1 MTNKTLSAAKSTF
14 GHAKHIVSFVIIL
27 SNFILLPQLQAAT
40 LHVAVASNFISPIK
54 QLAQEFE
61 QETGHSLQLSFGSSG
76 KLFAQIQN
84 NAPYDIFLSADV
96 IKPKALIDNKMALS
110 YSLIVYAKGQLTLW
124 SMKPISPLTL
134 PEALLNAKRIAIA
147 NPRLAPYG
155 KAAEESLRHLSVW
168 EGIQGKLVQGE
179 NIGQAY
185 QFTYSENA
193 NLGLVALSQVLA
205 GPQKGYSINIPNSF
219 YKGIN
224 QAAVILSRTQ
234 KTVLAETF
242 MAFLIRADTQA
253 KIAHFGYSTKKN

>member
-1 MTNKTLSAAKSTF
+1 MTNKTLSAAKSNF

-61 QETGHSLQLSFGSSG
+61 QETGHSLQLSFGSSA

-84 NAPYDIFLSADV
+84 NAPYDVFLSADV
-96 IKPKALIDNKMALS
+96 TKPEALIDNKAARPN
-110 YSLIVYAKGQLTLW
+110 SLIVYATGQLALW
-124 SMKPISPLTL
+124 SIKPISFSTL
-134 PEALLNAKRIAIA
+134 REALLSARRIAIA

-155 KAAEESLRHLSVW
+155 KAAEESLRHLSIW
-168 EGIQGKLVQGE
+168 ETIQKKLVQGE
-179 NIGQAY
+179 NIGQTY

-193 NLGLVALSQVLA
+193 SLGLVALSQVLT
-205 GPQKGYSINIPNSF
+205 GPQKGYSIVIPNSF
-219 YKGIN
+219 HEDIN

-234 KTVLAETF
+234 NTVLAETF

-253 KIAHFGYSTKKN
+253 KIAQFGYSTKKH